1 LHGEVTNTTAAGVN
15 QHALAWLQLR
25 SVGKR
30 LPRGQRSQR
39 PAAARM

>member
-1 LHGEVTNTTAAGVN
+1 MTNSAAAGMN

-25 SVGKR
+25 SVEQR

-39 PAAARM
+39 HAAARM